1 VSMKEV
7 LAGQVARY
15 EFSTDIDGQARHF
28 DARWER
34 ITYADAPA
42 LQWTAHDITDRR
54 ELDHWREEL
63 TDIVVHN
70 LRNPLTWVKS
80 GVGMIQILLP
90 QEKGAIDPDVLL
102 ALDKATRGIDKV
114 EQQID
119 VLLNIGR
126 AEAGHELTGREPTP
140 LGAVINEVVELLTP
154 RAASRGI
161 RLALDVPEALPLVLG
176 NRNMISWTLQNLV
189 ENAIKFSPRG
199 EIVQLTAETASGTR
213 HTPRYTALAREHPG
227 PNADRKA
234 TLNVVRIAV
243 IDRGPGVPSHHRQR
257 IFQKFYRAP
266 RAEGAQ
272 GSGLGLYFCKLA
284 VEAHGGRIRVENGT
298 DGTGARFSFTL
309 PVPCEPASDT
319 R

>member
-1 VSMKEV
+1 M
-7 LAGQVARY
+7 
-15 EFSTDIDGQARHF
+15 DGQARHF
-28 DARWER
+28 EARWER

-42 LQWTAHDITDRR
+42 VQWTAHDITDRR

-90 QEKGAIDPDVLL
+90 QEEGAVDPDIFM
-102 ALDKATRGIDKV
+102 ALDKASRGIDKV

-140 LGAVINEVVELLTP
+140 LSAVIHEVIELLAP
-154 RAASRGI
+154 RATSRRVRI
-161 RLALDVPEALPLVLG
+161 ALDMPEVLPLVLG

-189 ENAIKFSPRG
+189 ENAIKFSPTG
-199 EIVQLTAETASGTR
+199 ETVQLTAETASET
-213 HTPRYTALAREHPG
+213 HHAASTAEASASDGGRE
-227 PNADRKA
+227 AVA
-234 TLNVVRIAV
+234 NVVRIAV
-243 IDRGPGVPSHHRQR
+243 IDRGPGVPPHHQQR
-257 IFQKFYRAP
+257 IFQKFYRAA
-266 RAEGAQ
+266 RGEGAQ

-284 VEAHGGRIRVENGT
+284 VEAHGGQIWVENGT
-298 DGTGARFSFTL
+298 DGTGAKFAFTL
-309 PVPCEPASDT
+309 PVPCELASEL